1 MKKTIVILILMSF
14 SAMGFSQGLM
24 KGFLTPGYTPPVTV
38 LSKTM
43 NINGT
48 YITVEGVKKGTFIL
62 RPTFGLKALAFYYD
76 QDLKQLS
83 QTSFDEVGI
92 GIRYQHLTPLGEELV
107 GDWSINAIVFS
118 NFGTDGAKA
127 TFTPAITFNA
137 LKYLNAGIARDG
149 QLKKV
154 LFLTALTYN
163 F

>member
-1 MKKTIVILILMSF
+1 MKKSIILLF
-14 SAMGFSQGLM
+14 LLAFTVTGFSQELL
-24 KGFLTPGYTPPVTV
+24 KGFLTPGYTPPVKSLDRT
-38 LSKTM
+38 L
-43 NINGT
+43 NINGS
-48 YITVEGVKKGTFIL
+48 YITVENAAKGTFAL

-92 GIRYQHLTPLGEELV
+92 GVRYQHFTLYGEELI

-149 QLKKV
+149 KLKKV

>member
-1 MKKTIVILILMSF
+1 MKKSIILLF
-14 SAMGFSQGLM
+14 LLAFTLAGYSQSLM
-24 KGFLTPGYTPPVTV
+24 KGFLIPGYTPPVTA
-38 LSKTM
+38 LNKM
-43 NINGT
+43 ININGN
-48 YITVEGVKKGTFIL
+48 YLLAEGAAKGTFAL
-62 RPTFGLKALAFYYD
+62 RPTFGLKAVAFYYD

-92 GIRYQHLTPLGEELV
+92 GVRFQHFVQNGTELV

-118 NFGTDGAKA
+118 NFGEDGSKA

-137 LKYLNAGIARDG
+137 LKYVNAGIARDG